1 MTSPVA
7 ALTHFTAMLKE
18 TLNEHAP
25 FITRQI
31 KGKPSP
37 LITKE
42 LTKEMNT
49 RDQLF
54 RKARKTN
61 KPSDWD
67 VYKRKRNF
75 IKNEVLRLMRNYFK
89 TKLEENVTKPD
100 RFWKTF
106 NEIYST
112 KSKHEPMPKR
122 FTADNKTVTDKQK
135 IAKGIFQKPLSLA

>member
-1 MTSPVA
+1 
-7 ALTHFTAMLKE
+7 MLKE

-25 FITRQI
+25 FITKQI
-31 KGKPSP
+31 KRKPSP
-37 LITKE
+37 WITKE

-75 IKNEVLRLMRNYFK
+75 IKNEVVRLKRNYFK
-89 TKLEENVTKPD
+89 QNLKKMRQNQTVFGKL
-100 RFWKTF
+100 
-106 NEIYST
+106 ST
-112 KSKHEPMPKR
+112 KYIQQNRNMSR
-122 FTADNKTVTDKQK
+122 
-135 IAKGIFQKPLSLA
+135 